1 MKKLFILLLM
11 IGLSFGSNAMGLPN
25 NVYVQKRIESSKVQK
40 GDFRICIKEENTILA
55 ENFSNKLEANQ
66 KDKNQLS
73 LFEGFFKFILQLF
86 SRTASTI

>member
-11 IGLSFGSNAMGLPN
+11 ISFSFDSNAMGLPN

-55 ENFSNKLEANQ
+55 ESINNKLEANQ

-86 SRTASTI
+86 SKATTSI

>member
-1 MKKLFILLLM
+1 M

-55 ENFSNKLEANQ
+55 ENFSNKLEVNQ